1 MKTRLFVSVA
11 LLALAGI
18 ALEIPVANTSAQGAF
33 AVAGTTALT
42 GAGGVVADSLSVTAT
57 GRLVFDPTRTPI
69 KVSGDVILEEGARLA
84 LADAY
89 RACRRGKFT
98 LVTFGGTLLVKG
110 AAVSGPGTTI
120 GGVFDAACF
129 EATDVASE
137 VKLQTAPDG
146 INRELVLTVGDYD
159 AHAPLVKVMPL
170 GDSITEATS
179 KYANY
184 ARPNYRLPLM
194 AKLEAAG
201 FKAQALGYH
210 ASCNANAA
218 GLVAPVAHQLHASL
232 SGQMCRTMGRAGGWE
247 DSIDATLDCAGEPDF
262 VTFKIGTNDLGSGGQ
277 TPQSA
282 FDAWSNVVWKI
293 LRARPNTKVISTP
306 IVNHVN
312 SSKIA
317 EYNDK
322 ISDYLAKR
330 NLAPGDAGFPEGR
343 VFAVDICAT
352 LSDDADFADNTHPS
366 WVGHDKVAREFAR
379 AITNIY
385 AQTRGQAPVPI
396 AYTTTSGVEANVPEP
411 YRRGYRRVGRLT
423 LGPTLKR
430 ANLAYAHFDAALAAA
445 TYDRVAYYME
455 LKRRN
460 TERIDYHGHRRFV
473 WADMDAFGTRDWAAV
488 QFPKA
493 ATQQR
498 VVSNLHVYS
507 NDTGIRTTPADR
519 SGEVGFI
526 EFWPWTYGETA
537 SGVADAPADLMGT
550 DWNDRP
556 SGSGGYGSFQIH
568 RKFLPG
574 ESWNAGE
581 VLMAFNRWNTS
592 GNNEIGIGSF
602 SQHVVTKGLDYTYT
616 SGWAQMDAS
625 AYEEMFIEI
634 WALPTVRNVLEFG
647 KVRVG
652 EGYDYTN
659 AVVSVAVGNLNP
671 NAVGTKLVVTARNTA
686 GVAVATRE
694 QAIASAGE
702 YMFDLGG
709 LVPGVA
715 YVFEVT
721 ATNDAPAEALSVGT
735 VRVADL
741 GHPASSNAWI
751 KADEAGTVNGTWATA
766 PAFENG
772 SAEVGTGA
780 GLRFDIDRKAGA
792 GKFTVLESVIE
803 FSTPVDAAD
812 FATLDLAG
820 VQSAFT
826 PADDGWK
833 AWNGSAWITLTG
845 CRAEPGRWIVR
856 ASYDYAGDVP
866 RVAYA
871 VKREGEED
879 FTWLVTAEGACWF
892 ACGGGADAKR
902 LSGVDYRCGGRFVSH
917 VGDGHEVSRASAPLA
932 DGTREE
938 PVKLFTNVTW
948 PDAKS
953 GTYYIDR
960 NGHTILFPGKDVHV
974 KYGPD
979 NRVMVTV
986 GNGLVIYI
994 AGMPNVEWRVENG
1007 K

>member
-1 MKTRLFVSVA
+1 MKTGLFVSLA
-11 LLALAGI
+11 LLASAGI
-18 ALEIPVANTSAQGAF
+18 ALEIHVANTSAQGAF
-33 AVAGTTALT
+33 VVAGTTALT
-42 GAGGVVADSLSVTAT
+42 GAGGVVADSLSVIAA
-57 GRLVFDPTRTPI
+57 GRFVFDPTRTPI
-69 KVSGDVILEEGARLA
+69 KVNGDVILEEGARLA
-84 LADAY
+84 LPDAY

-110 AAVSGPGTTI
+110 AAVSGSGTTI
-120 GGVFDAACF
+120 GGVFDATCLA
-129 EATDVASE
+129 ATDVASV
-137 VKLQTAPDG
+137 VKLEAAPDG
-146 INRELVLTVGDYD
+146 TYRALVLTVGDYD

-179 KYANY
+179 KYSNY

-201 FKAQALGYH
+201 FKAQSLGYH

-232 SGQMCRTMGRAGGWE
+232 SGQMCRTMGKVGGWE

-293 LRARPNTKVISTP
+293 LRARPNAKVISTP
-306 IVNHVN
+306 IVNYVN

-322 ISDYLAKR
+322 IRDYLAKR

-352 LSDDADFADNTHPS
+352 LSDDVDFADNTHPS

-385 AQTRGQAPVPI
+385 EQTRSQTPMPMS
-396 AYTTTSGVEANVPEP
+396 YTTTSGVEANVPEA

-423 LGPTLKR
+423 LGPTLKL
-430 ANLAYAHFDAALAAA
+430 ANLAYSHFDGDLAGA

-460 TERIDYHGHRRFV
+460 TNLVDYHGHRRFV

-488 QFPKA
+488 QFPKT

-498 VVSNLHVYS
+498 VVSNLHVHS
-507 NDTGIRTTPADR
+507 NDTGIRTIPADR
-519 SGEVGFI
+519 RGAFGFI
-526 EFWPWTYGETA
+526 EFWPWTYGEGP
-537 SGVADAPADLMGT
+537 SSVADAPANLMGT
-550 DWNDRP
+550 DWNDVP

-581 VLMAFNRWNTS
+581 VLMAFNRWNAG

-602 SQHVVTKGLDYTYT
+602 SQHVVTKGIDYTYT
-616 SGWAQMDAS
+616 SGWTQMDAS

-634 WALPTVRNVLEFG
+634 WVLPTVRDVLEFG
-647 KVRVG
+647 KVRVDD
-652 EGYDYTN
+652 GYDYTN

-671 NAVGTKLVVTARNTA
+671 NAVGTKLVVTARNTS
-686 GVAVATRE
+686 GEAVASRE
-694 QAIASAGE
+694 QTIAAAGE
-702 YMFDLGG
+702 YAFDLGG
-709 LVPGVA
+709 LVPGAA

-721 ATNDAPAEALSVGT
+721 ATNDAPTTARSVGT
-735 VRVADL
+735 MQVADL
-741 GHPASSNAWI
+741 GHPVSSNAWI
-751 KADEAGTVNGTWATA
+751 KADESGTVNGTWNTA
-766 PAFENG
+766 PTFENG
-772 SAEVGTGA
+772 SAEVDTEA
-780 GLRFDIDRKAGA
+780 GLRFDVDRKAEA
-792 GKFTVLESVIE
+792 GTLTVVDSVVE
-803 FSTPVDAAD
+803 FNTPVEAEALAA
-812 FATLDLAG
+812 LDLTG
-820 VQSAFT
+820 CQSALT
-826 PADDGWK
+826 PDDACWK
-833 AWNGSAWITLTG
+833 AWNGTAWIALTG
-845 CRAEPGRWIVR
+845 RRADPGRWTVR
-856 ASYDYAGDVP
+856 AARDYSLAAP
-866 RVAYA
+866 RIAYA

-892 ACGGGADAKR
+892 TCGAGADAKR

-917 VGDGHEVSRASAPLA
+917 VGDGHVATTASASFA
-932 DGTREE
+932 EGTREQ
-938 PVKLFTNVTW
+938 PVKLFTNATW
-948 PDAKS
+948 PHAKN
-953 GTYYIDR
+953 GTYFIDR
-960 NGHTILFPGKDVHV
+960 NGHTLLFPDKNVHV

-986 GNGLVIYI
+986 GDGLVIYI
-994 AGMPNVEWRVENG
+994 AGGIPT